1 MEKAVDYEYLQDRD
15 YDRIVVDLHADW
27 KANAKGE
34 FGDSEGE
41 GFECSTICIPAKA
54 RVMLNMNG
62 HTIDRGLGDR
72 NQFDGEVICIDEKAD
87 VIINGGKYGDI
98 TKTRYYVIDEET
110 NEIAEIKHNALDSE
124 ADVTYGTKSCYKNT
138 ETGQYFY
145 IFTDRIQPNI
155 AEKYE
160 RKIALTFF
168 GGEITETL
176 LAEKSEIT
184 DMDTEETTISFKDAE
199 GNEISEE
206 EYRGIA
212 SKVFKGFEPF
222 KVDFDGFKGYDSEK
236 NELLINVSDQE
247 LTELLRDSFSKFRLY
262 Q

>member
-1 MEKAVDYEYLQDRD
+1 MYKRILAGAFALLMAVSVLSACKKKPQVQPVSKVNVETPVKNKEVWHSSTEEGMSTYGYC
-15 YDRIVVDLHADW
+15 VVDLD
-27 KANAKGE
+27 
-34 FGDSEGE
+34 
-41 GFECSTICIPAKA
+41 
-54 RVMLNMNG
+54 
-62 HTIDRGLGDR
+62 
-72 NQFDGEVICIDEKAD
+72 QDGKLEMMSAV
-87 VIINGGKYGDI
+87 NGGKYGDI

-184 DMDTEETTISFKDAE
+184 DMDTEETTISYKDAE
-199 GNEISEE
+199 GNEITEE

-212 SKVFKGFEPF
+212 SKVFKGFESF